1 MFDTNH
7 YDYWLG
13 KNRNALEYLFKE
25 LINIS
30 SSYGINIYDDDESA
44 ENFIKMMYCESN
56 GGVINKRD
64 FPEYFR

>member
-1 MFDTNH
+1 MFDINH
-7 YDYWLG
+7 YDYWLS
-13 KNRNALEYLFKE
+13 KNRNALEYLFEE

-44 ENFIKMMYCESN
+44 ENFIKMMYYESN
-56 GGVINKRD
+56 GGTINKRD